1 MEPPACD
8 LGYFAMAQGAESTL
22 FILEIAKST
31 GTPKRVQ
38 HVSPFPFFEVGF
50 IGWIVRVGFAFDLD
64 VPFDG
69 SAFGVVQPNFICL
82 SFVIAGFTE
91 EGPIPIPALG
101 KVFRFEPART
111 FVRVPSSCP
120 FPRTENG
127 RSSPRG
133 TSHQGKVDTK
143 GAFSIC

>member
-1 MEPPACD
+1 MVKAPTCD
-8 LGYFAMAQGAESTL
+8 PGNSLVAHGATSTL
-22 FILEIAKST
+22 FITEIAKSAS
-31 GTPKRVQ
+31 TPKRFQ

-69 SAFGVVQPNFICL
+69 SALGVVQPDFICL

-91 EGPIPIPALG
+91 EGPVPIHALG
-101 KVFRFEPART
+101 KVFRFEPARA

-120 FPRTENG
+120 FPQT
-127 RSSPRG
+127 
-133 TSHQGKVDTK
+133 
-143 GAFSIC
+143 